1 MRKFEIVEASHEPER
16 GQPCPHVRSKAARRT
31 RTWLSAL
38 RCRFAVSI
46 FTKHLPVTA
55 PLFSILL
62 PTRNRSEIVADAI
75 RSVLDQ
81 TCGDF
86 EIIVS
91 DNDESPTKT
100 RDAVAGFTDARVRY
114 IRTSGNLSMHDN
126 WENAFNQAT
135 GDYVFILED
144 KQRLVPNALE
154 ILHHWFKTHGPV
166 VISYDIRFA
175 RGERIDA
182 PKLFPHLEKWS
193 SRDAIDHFCR
203 FEQKFFNILPKGL
216 DSCAPRKLLAEL
228 KAKSPT
234 GMLYSYI
241 SPDYASG
248 FMMLAAVEHFYYTP
262 APLVYIPNNWMWQG
276 KYSNG
281 QASFKKTESYRRFLQ
296 DLPVTRE
303 EILRDVPLKSEFLW
317 INSVLYDFFK
327 FYRRPDHKS
336 QIDWPRYYGFCIFL
350 IVMGRKLGADLGEE
364 TKLLRTSL
372 ALHSFL
378 FKASVLLNLLERGMG
393 IGWQYLYRL
402 LRT

>member
-1 MRKFEIVEASHEPER
+1 MKP
-16 GQPCPHVRSKAARRT
+16 
-31 RTWLSAL
+31 
-38 RCRFAVSI
+38 
-46 FTKHLPVTA
+46 

-62 PTRNRSEIVADAI
+62 PTRNRSEIVGDAI

-86 EIIVS
+86 EIIIS
-91 DNDESPTKT
+91 DNDESPDKT
-100 RDAVAGFTDARVRY
+100 RDAVAKFTDPRIRY
-114 IRTSGNLSMHDN
+114 VRTSGNLPMHDN
-126 WENAFNQAT
+126 WENAFAQAT

-154 ILHHWFKTHGPV
+154 ILHHWFKTHGPT

-182 PKLFPHLEKWS
+182 PRLFPNLEKWS
-193 SRDAIDHFCR
+193 SRDAVEHFCR

-216 DSCAPRKLLAEL
+216 DSCAPRQLLAEL
-228 KAKSPT
+228 KTKSPT

-281 QASFKKTESYRRFLQ
+281 QASFKKTESYRRFLK

-327 FYRRPDHKS
+327 FYRRSDHKP

-350 IVMGRKLGADLGEE
+350 IVMGRKLGADLREE
-364 TKLLRTSL
+364 IQLVRSALAKEPLGLKVRVAGNVLKRGLDVAWQLVRRT
-372 ALHSFL
+372 A
-378 FKASVLLNLLERGMG
+378 RG
-393 IGWQYLYRL
+393 
-402 LRT
+402 